1 MSLLIKKADWI
12 VVGSPITWCDFES
25 ITSKEPRSDSA
36 LQASS
41 RGDTVYCNHGISLSL
56 ENRGIYPARGR
67 RWMLPRGQRRERDG
81 GGLLR
86 LSDYLRMSLELWS
99 NDYWDRLI
107 DLDWSTDLF
116 PSAKVEL
123 LQDGGCLDRSGG
135 VATADDQLV
144 LLNGWI
150 FSASGRRAMLSAML
164 LQQWC
169 WFSCRWLDVWWWSD
183 IAFGIGDSG
192 GGSTVGWQW
201 SSTKRLR
208 DRLLVDEAVVEG
220 MLIAGGLACYLYLSS
235 CAFFFFFFFGYI
247 GVSFLSLESV
257 WRNSGRLSWLRKK
270 MVEIWNQEGKPQ
282 ILVDVSFLPFSP
294 LYPSSLSVASIWW
307 RDGVFMG
314 PNWREFRG
322 KVD

>member
-1 MSLLIKKADWI
+1 ME
-12 VVGSPITWCDFES
+12 TQS
-25 ITSKEPRSDSA
+25 IATMGFLFPWRTEA
-36 LQASS
+36 
-41 RGDTVYCNHGISLSL
+41 
-56 ENRGIYPARGR
+56 YPARGR

-99 NDYWDRLI
+99 IDYWDRLI

-150 FSASGRRAMLSAML
+150 FSSGRGAMLSAML

-235 CAFFFFFFFGYI
+235 CAFFF
-247 GVSFLSLESV
+247 SFLFWVNWSL
-257 WRNSGRLSWLRKK
+257 LF
-270 MVEIWNQEGKPQ
+270 
-282 ILVDVSFLPFSP
+282 VSR
-294 LYPSSLSVASIWW
+294 VCMA
-307 RDGVFMG
+307 
-314 PNWREFRG
+314 EFW
-322 KVD
+322 